1 MENKEFPEMEEQA
14 PLTEASGFP
23 SDTEV
28 AQEPPAA
35 EDFFADILPDQ
46 PVSQEN
52 AFFMEPDTAEAR
64 KPARPRTLPQKHM
77 MKFLFPRNMP
87 MICLKRRKQTF
98 LYLRNRM
105 PLPTRMRNSE
115 IMTRMPGNSRKCSM
129 RPRRKFPSLPMTALS
144 VRAVPAAERRRSSS
158 AYLRSPLPASGW
170 PSFW

>member
-52 AFFMEPDTAEAR
+52 AFFMEPD
-64 KPARPRTLPQKHM
+64 
-77 MKFLFPRNMP
+77 
-87 MICLKRRKQTF
+87 LKRLRPLRLWICCAAPVWTF
-98 LYLRNRM
+98 
-105 PLPTRMRNSE
+105 
-115 IMTRMPGNSRKCSM
+115 
-129 RPRRKFPSLPMTALS
+129 
-144 VRAVPAAERRRSSS
+144 
-158 AYLRSPLPASGW
+158 SPLASPEKLFMEATASALKRISKSTKW
-170 PSFW
+170 ILPIWI